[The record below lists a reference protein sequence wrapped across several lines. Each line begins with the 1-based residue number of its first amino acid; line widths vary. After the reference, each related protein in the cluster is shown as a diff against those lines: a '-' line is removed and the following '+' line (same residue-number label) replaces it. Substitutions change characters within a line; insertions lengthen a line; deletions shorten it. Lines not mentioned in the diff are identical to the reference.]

1 MFFKTINRKKF
12 VAFLKNRADFS
23 LSGTILGDHEPKLFY
38 RFVRMPLA
46 DGEHHV
52 EALYGNYFY
61 PAGVGDSLFSRSENL
76 EFMAFVVDYENIYCM
91 SYMFSRLFGRPAIS
105 SPRDIQSDMAQ
116 DLMEHLQEKTV
127 F

>member
-46 DGEHHV
+46 ED
-52 EALYGNYFY
+52 L
-61 PAGVGDSLFSRSENL
+61 
-76 EFMAFVVDYENIYCM
+76 DYET
-91 SYMFSRLFGRPAIS
+91 
-105 SPRDIQSDMAQ
+105 QT
-116 DLMEHLQEKTV
+116 HLIVELYSK
-127 F
+127 